1 MGARQLFRVPVEGG
15 NRQWENPRFFGKE
28 WRFWSLGEWDLS
40 GRSGSMDGATAALKR
55 KLNRLLKV
63 AAQVSVD
70 LDRADGTITGVPHYS
85 VIEARA
91 HELGQQLSREI
102 QARQMGKLVMGRM
115 ATAPCPKC
123 RARCELRLAS
133 ADATRPGTMPRRSPS
148 RSEAFSRK
156 PDTRRWAACVWT
168 LSVSWTGP
176 PSLLAS
182 TAAALGTRTQ

>member
-1 MGARQLFRVPVEGG
+1 MGLVRKERVHGWG
-15 NRQWENPRFFGKE
+15 DGRAKE
-28 WRFWSLGEWDLS
+28 
-40 GRSGSMDGATAALKR
+40 
-55 KLNRLLKV
+55 KLNRLLKE

-123 RARCELRLAS
+123 RARCELNFKKRTVTSIDGPVEVQELQGYCSACRLAFFPRQG
-133 ADATRPGTMPRRSPS
+133 DAG
-148 RSEAFSRK
+148 
-156 PDTRRWAACVWT
+156 V
-168 LSVSWTGP
+168 
-176 PSLLAS
+176 
-182 TAAALGTRTQ
+182 